1 MFTSCRQ
8 GKLRVRKTLVTQ
20 KTNTDY
26 CRKEARMH
34 INGKVLIKTS
44 VDKKKK
50 EKRITLTCSQQY
62 LLARVG
68 MQMSWPSW
76 CANHFENVI
85 FTSAAT

>member
-1 MFTSCRQ
+1 MYALFTSCRQ
-8 GKLRVRKTLVTQ
+8 GKLRVRKTLDTQ

-50 EKRITLTCSQQY
+50 KE
-62 LLARVG
+62 
-68 MQMSWPSW
+68 
-76 CANHFENVI
+76 
-85 FTSAAT
+85 

>member
-1 MFTSCRQ
+1 MFTSCRP
-8 GKLRVRKTLVTQ
+8 GKLRVRKTLVSQ

-26 CRKEARMH
+26 CRKEAGMH

-44 VDKKKK
+44 VDKKK

-62 LLARVG
+62 LARVG